1 MYRVFLL
8 IIFFE
13 ISKYIRNF
21 MILHYVISFVV
32 RSIIK
37 LIGFYLYYN
46 HRPRLSYY
54 WSAGFW
60 LVMVRGRSHYRPKG
74 GIGRCASRQAITL
87 LSVRASVSPLL
98 HIASM
103 WACIYTLVEIAEICT
118 FDRKILA
125 VIISI
130 PLLSL

>member
-1 MYRVFLL
+1 
-8 IIFFE
+8 
-13 ISKYIRNF
+13 

-60 LVMVRGRSHYRPKG
+60 LVMVRGRSRFRPMG
-74 GIGRCASRQAITL
+74 GIGRYALWQAI
-87 LSVRASVSPLL
+87 
-98 HIASM
+98 
-103 WACIYTLVEIAEICT
+103 
-118 FDRKILA
+118 
-125 VIISI
+125 
-130 PLLSL
+130 SL

>member
-1 MYRVFLL
+1 
-8 IIFFE
+8 
-13 ISKYIRNF
+13 
-21 MILHYVISFVV
+21 MILHCVIFLCMSDYQVDRILFVV
-32 RSIIK
+32 Q
-37 LIGFYLYYN
+37 LLTEVDFF
-46 HRPRLSYY
+46 